1 MRLLKF
7 LAGVLIML
15 VMSSASWAAD
25 YYIVND
31 NGIKYSTTSFA
42 HAKSSGT
49 AELPTTFAAGDNL
62 YFAKGTYTLTKT
74 ITINANIN
82 AKLYGGFSGDETT
95 INLDARDIAGNQT
108 ILDGGNARGV
118 IECKANATIDGF
130 TIQNGKGSN
139 QGDASGHSYRGG
151 GMYIQNASPTIKNCT
166 FKNNT
171 AEQGGGIYI
180 DAYNGSSSPQIINCL
195 FANNSTQDFSSPAT
209 EGFLGAAILIAGD
222 IANDSVNAQITNCTF
237 ISNSSNGYGG
247 AVCVDNL
254 NSSNISAVITAC
266 TFSGNTAGNQGS
278 AVFVNNAS
286 VNINSCTLINND
298 IYNAGS
304 TAVSAKNS
312 IIGTASGTG
321 TINKTTC
328 FTLSSSPT
336 SSTESINGVTHTVF
350 KIEDNAD
357 ILADCVY
364 SGTAD
369 SSITTDQIGRTFHNP
384 PSIGAVELSEDIAIT
399 TDSLAAGKINEAYTA
414 SITAEGTEP
423 LTWDISGLPEG
434 LSKNASTTKTLTIT
448 GTPTEA
454 GSFTVKVNV
463 SSFGGKV
470 KADEKTFALTI
481 EADKPAIN
489 TSSLPEGTINQ
500 SYTASI
506 TATGTEPL
514 TWEISGLP
522 KGLGHDD
529 SATSTL
535 TISGTPAEA
544 GSFTVNI
551 SAANSAGSDDKSY
564 SLVINDVIIP
574 EDIPV
579 VLTAPKI
586 ITESLPNALIGENY
600 SAVINASGSTPLT
613 WQISGLPDGIDY
625 ANSVG
630 TNTLITGQAAQS
642 GTYEITINLT
652 NSVGTDSK
660 VLTLKVNKGGSSST
674 EIMNNDLPVGFQGHQ
689 YNALLEASGSGE
701 SSWTASG
708 LPEGL
713 TLEGSTIT
721 GTPNVFGEF
730 EITINVKNDS
740 GSDSKTF
747 TLKIYSLHQR
757 SDRNAPEITSR
768 APSDGYYKRFYSH
781 KFTARGKAPIT
792 WQVSGDVPP
801 GLEIDTELGM
811 FSGVPAQTGEFIF
824 TVTAANNSG
833 LRSQNVT
840 LKILDVPASMILFEK
855 ICSDPFVIKISELK
869 GSGLNF
875 DKIFRDNYSLFRIHR
890 SKEAGAAFIEF
901 IGSLDDYTASLQLSN
916 MTSLVTAEFKG
927 FNNQDFSFNYPE
939 NQKANTSQIVN
950 ISDSDSDS
958 KIPNNII
965 IGAVSEADANDIDSL
980 VNTLDGSGLAKISR
994 IEFISSDIKS
1004 LSGLE
1009 VFTGLKALCVN
1020 QCPNLESVTLTGCST
1035 LESLII
1041 NNANITALD
1050 LTDCVN
1056 LTYLDVNEC
1065 SKLAKLSG
1073 LNGNIKTLKAA
1084 YTSLAELDLTGKNK
1098 LAHLNLNES
1107 KLTKLDLTGCTGLE
1121 VLSLLNAKDLAELDL
1136 SQCPSLVDVYA
1147 GGTAIDKFASS
1158 SQNSLRKLDLSG
1170 CINLGE
1176 IDIAGYSLLEDLIIT
1191 GIRITELD
1199 LGNCSSL
1206 VKVIANGCELLSAI
1220 NLEGCDNLLELNIN
1234 GTLFTEL
1241 DLTGIN
1247 TLTKLDAGSCTKLE
1261 SLIINDC
1268 ENLQE
1273 LICSGCNLASLDL
1286 SHNNNLVMLD
1296 FRMNFVTN
1304 SRLNLDSKNNL
1315 EQLYCYGNSLAFLDL
1330 HNTNLTSADFM
1341 NQTIY
1346 GFTSAISL
1354 DIRKFTGS
1362 KSENISNVQAFNQ
1375 SGDVIPCEYKEGV
1388 ASFSQAPF
1396 AVSYEYATGYDN
1408 DNIKMDVLLTNAEI
1422 PETNSGYLDDS
1433 KCGNCNSGINL
1444 AGLGAL
1450 LVFVF
1455 MRKKK

>member
-1 MRLLKF
+1 MRQLS
-7 LAGVLIML
+7 I
-15 VMSSASWAAD
+15 
-25 YYIVND
+25 
-31 NGIKYSTTSFA
+31 
-42 HAKSSGT
+42 
-49 AELPTTFAAGDNL
+49 
-62 YFAKGTYTLTKT
+62 
-74 ITINANIN
+74 
-82 AKLYGGFSGDETT
+82 
-95 INLDARDIAGNQT
+95 LDARDIAGNQT
-108 ILDGGNARGV
+108 ILDGNNTQSV
-118 IECKANATIDGF
+118 IYCYADAVIDGF
-130 TIQNGKGSN
+130 TIQKGKGTN
-139 QGDASGHSYRGG
+139 QGDGSGHSFRGG
-151 GMYIQNASPTIKNCT
+151 GIYIQNASPAIKNCT

-180 DAYNGSSSPQIINCL
+180 DAYNSTSSPQIINCL
-195 FANNSTQDFSSPAT
+195 FANNSTQDLSSPAN
-209 EGFLGAAILIAGD
+209 EGFLGGAILIAGD

-237 ISNSSNGYGG
+237 ISNSSNEYGG

-254 NSSNISAVITAC
+254 NAANVSAIITCC
-266 TFSGNTAGNQGS
+266 TFYNNTASTSGP
-278 AVFVNNAS
+278 AVFTNANVTMNNCTLVNNDAATDGTTGSITKNNCIDNPAGTLTNSTQS
-286 VNINSCTLINND
+286 VD
-298 IYNAGS
+298 
-304 TAVSAKNS
+304 
-312 IIGTASGTG
+312 
-321 TINKTTC
+321 
-328 FTLSSSPT
+328 
-336 SSTESINGVTHTVF
+336 GVTHTVF
-350 KIEDNAD
+350 MIEGNPAA
-357 ILADCVY
+357 LTEYVY
-364 SGTAD
+364 SGTQIAN
-369 SSITTDQIGRTFHNP
+369 ITADQIGRTFHNP
-384 PSIGAVELSEDIAIT
+384 PSIGAVELIEDIAIT

-414 SITAEGTEP
+414 SITA
-423 LTWDISGLPEG
+423 D
-434 LSKNASTTKTLTIT
+434 
-448 GTPTEA
+448 
-454 GSFTVKVNV
+454 
-463 SSFGGKV
+463 
-470 KADEKTFALTI
+470 
-481 EADKPAIN
+481 
-489 TSSLPEGTINQ
+489 
-500 SYTASI
+500 
-506 TATGTEPL
+506 GTEPL
-514 TWEISGLP
+514 TWEISGLT
-522 KGLGHDD
+522 KGLNANN
-529 SATSTL
+529 STTKTL
-535 TISGTPAEA
+535 TITGTPAEA

-564 SLVINDVIIP
+564 SLVINDVD
-574 EDIPV
+574 DIVVPV

-613 WQISGLPDGIDY
+613 WQI
-625 ANSVG
+625 
-630 TNTLITGQAAQS
+630 
-642 GTYEITINLT
+642 
-652 NSVGTDSK
+652 
-660 VLTLKVNKGGSSST
+660 
-674 EIMNNDLPVGFQGHQ
+674 
-689 YNALLEASGSGE
+689 
-701 SSWTASG
+701 SG

-801 GLEIDTELGM
+801 GLEIDSELGT

-901 IGSLDDYTASLQLSN
+901 IGSLGDYTASLQLSN

-927 FNNQDFSFNYPE
+927 FNNQDFSFNYPD

-1020 QCPNLESVTLTGCST
+1020 QCHNLESVTLTGCST

-1158 SQNSLRKLDLSG
+1158 SKNSLRKLDLSG
-1170 CINLGE
+1170 C
-1176 IDIAGYSLLEDLIIT
+1176 
-1191 GIRITELD
+1191 
-1199 LGNCSSL
+1199 
-1206 VKVIANGCELLSAI
+1206 I

-1241 DLTGIN
+1241 DWTGIN

-1286 SHNNNLVMLD
+1286 SHNNNLVIID

-1304 SRLNLDSKNNL
+1304 SFTVT
-1315 EQLYCYGNSLAFLDL
+1315 GTAWHFL
-1330 HNTNLTSADFM
+1330 TCII
-1341 NQTIY
+1341 QT
-1346 GFTSAISL
+1346 
-1354 DIRKFTGS
+1354 
-1362 KSENISNVQAFNQ
+1362 
-1375 SGDVIPCEYKEGV
+1375 
-1388 ASFSQAPF
+1388 
-1396 AVSYEYATGYDN
+1396 
-1408 DNIKMDVLLTNAEI
+1408 
-1422 PETNSGYLDDS
+1422 
-1433 KCGNCNSGINL
+1433 
-1444 AGLGAL
+1444 
-1450 LVFVF
+1450 
-1455 MRKKK
+1455 